1 MTVLGGLFAPL
12 QGFQPFRHLHF
23 QKPKTGFRGLKFMGH
38 FDPEWGYLVP
48 ELSMALSQLR
58 GDSHTQPLP

>member
-1 MTVLGGLFAPL
+1 
-12 QGFQPFRHLHF
+12 
-23 QKPKTGFRGLKFMGH
+23 MGH

-58 GDSHTQPLP
+58 GDSHTRPLP

>member
-1 MTVLGGLFAPL
+1 
-12 QGFQPFRHLHF
+12 
-23 QKPKTGFRGLKFMGH
+23 MGH

-58 GDSHTQPLP
+58 GIRIRSLCLKPALLLTVTAAFSPYAQIQS